1 MVSVLTIFDVHG
13 NLSFGRPKPNKVRRI
28 LMLYIDAVFLAMRVA
43 EQTRTPQFVVG
54 RDDRWAIGNY
64 RLKPIEGFTVH
75 KVVPRLSGVSS
86 GGAIEDADD
95 GI

>member
-1 MVSVLTIFDVHG
+1 
-13 NLSFGRPKPNKVRRI
+13 
-28 LMLYIDAVFLAMRVA
+28 MLYIDAVLLAMRVA
-43 EQTRTPQFVVG
+43 EQTATPQFVVG

-86 GGAIEDADD
+86 GGEIEDADD
-95 GI
+95 DCI